1 MKTPSGIE
9 IEIGQVW
16 RGPDYG
22 VQNRVGHFED
32 GIVWLYRKHCNGP
45 DRIPVSRFNGKRGG
59 YALSAGNDATT
70 DAPRQPDRRWS
81 GCLLPI
87 CDRRFAR
94 PVRARKPGRHAPAFV
109 PALRDTSRTRKL
121 PALYRYLIC
130 QNASS
135 GVRACRLILLGCCS
149 QNR

>member
-59 YALSAGNDATT
+59 YALSAGNDATEE
-70 DAPRQPDRRWS
+70 S
-81 GCLLPI
+81 M
-87 CDRRFAR
+87 
-94 PVRARKPGRHAPAFV
+94 
-109 PALRDTSRTRKL
+109 
-121 PALYRYLIC
+121 
-130 QNASS
+130 
-135 GVRACRLILLGCCS
+135 
-149 QNR
+149 